1 MQKSGTLCQ
10 VDGTFPNKRV
20 FVIAAETTTRGK
32 ESRERAGREAGK
44 ASSKPTRPRH
54 VFADD
59 DDDDDDINHQNH
71 GFCSMTIEA

>member
-1 MQKSGTLCQ
+1 MHKCGTLCQ
-10 VDGTFPNKRV
+10 VDGTFPNKGV
-20 FVIAAETTTRGK
+20 FVIEAEKTTRGK

-44 ASSKPTRPRH
+44 APSKPTRPRH

-59 DDDDDDINHQNH
+59 DDDINHQNY

>member
-20 FVIAAETTTRGK
+20 FVIEAEKMTRGK
-32 ESRERAGREAGK
+32 ESREEGGAGGGEDS
-44 ASSKPTRPRH
+44 ASPPRH
-54 VFADD
+54 VFAD

-71 GFCSMTIEA
+71 GFCPMTIEA

>member
-20 FVIAAETTTRGK
+20 FVMEAEKMTRGK
-32 ESRERAGREAGK
+32 ESREEGGAGGGE
-44 ASSKPTRPRH
+44 KPTRPRH

-59 DDDDDDINHQNH
+59 DDDMNHQNH
-71 GFCSMTIEA
+71 GFCPMTIEA